1 MVIRPPRR
9 SRRGFVIAALVV
21 VLLLG
26 GRLVRFST
34 DVLWFREVGLSSVL
48 FKSLTTQLAVG
59 VIVGALV
66 ALIVWL
72 NLVLAGRIAP
82 TYRARF
88 EVIAGRPDPL
98 DQYRDLLQPHLRSIR
113 IAAALFIGL
122 LTGLS
127 AAAAWQTVLLWIN
140 RVSWEGI
147 DTRFQ
152 PDAQFG
158 KDVGFYVFELP
169 FFRDV
174 LGWLWFALLAALLLS
189 AFAHYFH
196 GSIRPERGRSAII
209 PGALAHLSVLLGLLA
224 LIKAGQYWIGQYALN
239 FSPSG
244 TVTGASYT
252 DVHARLPAL
261 KLLVLI
267 SIISAAL
274 FLVNIRA
281 RRLSL
286 PLAAVAIWVLTAV
299 LAGGLWPWWVQRF
312 SVAPQEPQREAV
324 YIARNLEATRTAFG
338 LRRVEKRPFTA
349 AADLTSGNLRAN
361 RASLDNVRL
370 WDPDVLE
377 LAYDQLQSI
386 RTYYDFGDVDVDRY
400 QVDGALRQV
409 LISAREL
416 LLQDLPANSQ
426 TWSNLHLQY
435 THGYGLAASLAN
447 ASTSAGQPE
456 FLVKDLP
463 GNIAAGADDL
473 KTSKEQPRIYYG
485 EQFQPTDYSVVGS
498 KQSEVDYPTSG
509 AEQLSRNNYSGAGG
523 IPVSGLLRRFLFAIR
538 ERDPNLVLSSLISG
552 NSRIMIYKNVRDR
565 VLRAAP
571 FLSLDNDPY
580 PAVVDGRLVWIL
592 DAYTATPWY
601 PYSERFDATEVLGG
615 GQAGSLE
622 GSLNY
627 MRNSV
632 KVVVDATNG
641 TLRFY
646 LIDRKDPMIRAWSK
660 AFPDLF
666 TDAEPSSDLRAHF
679 RYPEDL
685 FNVQSDVYLTYH
697 MTDPQDFYSK
707 EDAWEVPVDLQ
718 SVGDTESLTT
728 PAETSSQ
735 SGSVPPTYL
744 VFKLPGDESEQF
756 MLTRPFTPRGKN
768 NMIAL
773 MAGRSDPEEYGQ
785 LVSLQLPRQTLVAG
799 PSQVDNLI
807 NQDVRISKLL
817 SLLKQQGSGTDFGS
831 LVILPIEDSI
841 MYVQP
846 IFVRATSGGIPELKK
861 VVLVYGQQ
869 VEIAD
874 GFEGALQQV
883 FGVVGRQEPP
893 SGGGGGQGGGGQGGG
908 GPQGTQNA
916 RLSRIID
923 RAGTLYRRAQQAL
936 QRGDL
941 ASYAELIDRV
951 GKLLERAESLSGK

>member
-1 MVIRPPRR
+1 MVIRPARR
-9 SRRGFVIAALVV
+9 SRRGLVFAAIFVF
-21 VLLLG
+21 LLLG
-26 GRLVRFST
+26 GRIVRFST

-48 FKSLTTQLAVG
+48 FKSLLTQLGVG
-59 VIVGALV
+59 VAVAVLV
-66 ALIVWL
+66 ALVVWV

-82 TYRARF
+82 SYRARF
-88 EVIAGRPDPL
+88 EVVAGRPDPL
-98 DQYRDLLQPHLRSIR
+98 DQYRDLLDPHLKSIR
-113 IAAALFIGL
+113 IAVALFVGL

-127 AAAAWQTVLLWIN
+127 AASAWQTVLLWMN
-140 RVSWEGI
+140 RVSWEGV
-147 DTRFQ
+147 DARFQ

-158 KDVGFYVFELP
+158 KDVGFYVFDLP
-169 FFRDV
+169 FLRDV
-174 LGWLWFALLAALLLS
+174 LGWLWFSLLAALLLS

-224 LIKAGQYWIGQYALN
+224 LVKAGQYWIGQYALN

-252 DVHARLPAL
+252 DIHARLPAL

-267 SIISAAL
+267 SIISAVL

-281 RRLSL
+281 RRTSL
-286 PLAAVAIWVLTAV
+286 PLAAVAIWVLTAI
-299 LAGGLWPWWVQRF
+299 LAGGVWPWWVQRF

-324 YIARNLEATRTAFG
+324 YIARHLAATRTAFG
-338 LRRVEKRPFTA
+338 LRRVQKRPFTA
-349 AADLTSGNLRAN
+349 GSDLTTGDLRAN

-400 QVDGALRQV
+400 QVGGALRQV

-416 LLQDLPANSQ
+416 LLQDLPTNSQ

-463 GNIAAGADDL
+463 GTMAPGAGDLNADR
-473 KTSKEQPRIYYG
+473 EQPRIYYG
-485 EQFQPTDYSVVGS
+485 EQFQPSDYSVVGS

-509 AEQLSRNNYSGAGG
+509 AVQLSRNNYSGAGG
-523 IPVSGLLRRFLFAIR
+523 IPVSGFLRRLLFAIR

-592 DAYTATPWY
+592 DAYTSTPWY
-601 PYSERFDATEVLGG
+601 PYSERFDATEILGG
-615 GQAGSLE
+615 GQAGSLT

-641 TLRFY
+641 TLDFY
-646 LIDRKDPMIRAWSK
+646 LIDSKDPLIRAWSK

-707 EDAWEVPVDLQ
+707 EDAWQVPVDLQ
-718 SVGDTESLTT
+718 SLGNPGSL
-728 PAETSSQ
+728 AQ
-735 SGSVPPTYL
+735 AAAGAGSVPPTYL
-744 VFKLPGDESEQF
+744 VFKLPGDSTEQF

-773 MAGRSDPEEYGQ
+773 MAGRSDPEEYGE
-785 LVSLQLPRQTLVAG
+785 LVSLQLPRQSLIAG

-817 SLLKQQGSGTDFGS
+817 SLLKQQGSDTDFGS
-831 LVILPIEDSI
+831 LVTLPIEDSI

-861 VVLVYGQQ
+861 VVLVYGER

-874 GFEGALQQV
+874 GFEGALEQV
-883 FGVVGRQEPP
+883 FGDVARTEPP
-893 SGGGGGQGGGGQGGG
+893 PAGGGGGGKGGGG
-908 GPQGTQNA
+908 GPSGPQDEQLT
-916 RLSRIID
+916 RTIE
-923 RAGTLYRRAQQAL
+923 RAGALYQRAQRAL
-936 QRGDL
+936 QKGDL
-941 ASYAELIDRV
+941 ATYAELIDRV
-951 GKLLERAESLSGK
+951 GKLLERAKSLSGQ